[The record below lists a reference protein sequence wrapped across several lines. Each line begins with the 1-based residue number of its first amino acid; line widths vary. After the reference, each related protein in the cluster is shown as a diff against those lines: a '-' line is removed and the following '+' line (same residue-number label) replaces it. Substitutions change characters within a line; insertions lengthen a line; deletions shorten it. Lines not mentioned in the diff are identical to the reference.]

1 MAQLLLPVMECGASA
16 WLAGSASDDRED
28 DEDIDGEKLVVA
40 MGNARNMMCNC
51 QVRGTRIRA
60 SCLVRGKLV
69 TRTLIKMR
77 IDKYVNGSFSNG
89 IGVNQLQLPKCLEAD
104 FLTNAKKNTVHIYSG
119 RNAHCMIIGR

>member
-1 MAQLLLPVMECGASA
+1 MAQLLLPVMECGSSA

-28 DEDIDGEKLVVA
+28 DEDIDGEKLVIA

-77 IDKYVNGSFSNG
+77 IDKCEWQF
-89 IGVNQLQLPKCLEAD
+89 LQWNWGEPTSTPK
-104 FLTNAKKNTVHIYSG
+104 
-119 RNAHCMIIGR
+119 MP